1 MMRDLDAPAPQCGN
15 PDGNELDYNMPFH
28 IGALFIILGFSFIAC
43 AFPILAIR
51 FPRLRIPPTF
61 LFLARHFGTGV
72 LLATAFVHLL
82 PTAFISLTDECLG
95 EFFTKQYP
103 ALAGAIS
110 LAAVFLVAIV
120 EMVFSRGQHCCS
132 APLPEIECAIVAE
145 VPVEQPIVANQIATS
160 YGIGPHGSN
169 SNSTAR
175 GLERLVSPANTP
187 EDKKPATPEI
197 GLQNIASDFS
207 SDPIAMEL
215 DQARKK
221 GLLQCM
227 LLEMGILFHS
237 IFIGIAI
244 SVAVGREFVV
254 LLIAISFH
262 RKFQALIVSSVLL
275 NSSLTRRATETFEG
289 LALGS
294 RIAALQ
300 WDKKALM
307 PWLMALAYGLT

>member
-1 MMRDLDAPAPQCGN
+1 MRGLDAPAPQCGN

-28 IGALFIILGFSFIAC
+28 IGALFIILGFSFFAC

-51 FPRLRIPPTF
+51 FPRLRIPPRF

-95 EFFTKQYP
+95 DFFTKKYP

-132 APLPEIECAIVAE
+132 APLPEIECAV
-145 VPVEQPIVANQIATS
+145 VPDAAVEQPVVANQIATS
-160 YGIGPHGSN
+160 YGLGPHGSN
-169 SNSTAR
+169 SISTAR
-175 GLERLVSPANTP
+175 GLERLVTPPITP
-187 EDKKPATPEI
+187 EEKEPNSPES
-197 GLQNIASDFS
+197 GLQNNASDT
-207 SDPIAMEL
+207 IALEL

-262 RKFQALIVSSVLL
+262 RKSE
-275 NSSLTRRATETFEG
+275 NSR
-289 LALGS
+289 
-294 RIAALQ
+294 
-300 WDKKALM
+300 
-307 PWLMALAYGLT
+307 